1 MKTSCFL
8 RDRRTIKSIMYRYTQ
23 WHEQLLIYT
32 YIHNRNR
39 VREREH
45 ASFLFVICY
54 NQKHNKYICTI
65 TYANCKY
72 INVEK
77 EWGKAKQSKAAM
89 LAIRI
94 TNLL

>member
-1 MKTSCFL
+1 MNNYL
-8 RDRRTIKSIMYRYTQ
+8 YIY
-23 WHEQLLIYT
+23 IYT
-32 YIHNRNR
+32 IEIELE
-39 VREREH
+39 REEH

-77 EWGKAKQSKAAM
+77 EWGKARQGKAKQQF
-89 LAIRI
+89 
-94 TNLL
+94 LLFV